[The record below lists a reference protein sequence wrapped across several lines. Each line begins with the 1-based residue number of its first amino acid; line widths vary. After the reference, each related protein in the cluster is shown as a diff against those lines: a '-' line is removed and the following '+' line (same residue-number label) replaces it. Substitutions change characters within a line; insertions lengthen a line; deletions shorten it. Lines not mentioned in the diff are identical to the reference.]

1 MNVHEAA
8 LSRIKHAFDTH
19 ERVLVAFS
27 GGKDSG
33 VCLNLCYQYA
43 RDTGQLSRLAVYH
56 EDYEAGYQQTF
67 DYIERAFDAMP
78 EIDRYWLCLP
88 ISAACSVSMHQ
99 PRWIPWN
106 PDEKSLWVRQPPKK
120 PYVYTTGNIWF
131 PFTKGTTGFQFRIDF
146 AEHFAQRHGKT
157 AVIVGLRQDESLSR
171 RAIITSARRVN
182 YIDGRT
188 YTTIVSDRCTNYY
201 PIHDWRTEDIWTA
214 NGRFGWD
221 YNKLYD
227 LFHMAGLGIHE
238 MRTASPFHP
247 SGQDT
252 LKLYRAINPDMW
264 AKMVGR
270 VNGVNF
276 TGIYGGTT
284 AMGWKKITKPAHFTW
299 KEYAHFLIDTLPPQ
313 TRDRVKEH
321 LARFTKSWSENGY
334 GRNPRVIKAIMDAG
348 VDIENTHSISKL
360 CTKPDVYEIIRI
372 KGEWPDEID
381 IKDATPF
388 RHCPNWKA
396 VCVTIMKNDFT
407 LTYMGLGRTKQQ
419 MARRKA
425 VMEKYQAL
433 L

>member
-1 MNVHEAA
+1 MNVLAA
-8 LSRIKHAFDTH
+8 ARERIRIAFDTH

-33 VCLNLCYQYA
+33 VCLELCYEHA
-43 RDTGQLSRLAVYH
+43 KKHGQLHRLAVYH

-67 DYIERAFDAMP
+67 DYIERRFDAMTD
-78 EIDRYWLCLP
+78 IDRHWLCLP

-99 PRWIPWN
+99 TRWIPW
-106 PDEKSLWVRQPPKK
+106 DEDMRHLWVRQPPAK
-120 PYVYTTGNIWF
+120 PYVYTADKIWF
-131 PFTKGTTGFQFRIDF
+131 PFKRGTSGFQFRIDF
-146 AEHFAQRHGKT
+146 AEQFARRHGRT

-171 RAIITSARRVN
+171 RAIITSQHRVN
-182 YIDGRT
+182 MIDGLT
-188 YTTIVSDRCTNYY
+188 YTTVVSDRCTNFY

-214 NGRFGWD
+214 NARFGWD

-227 LFHMAGLGIHE
+227 LYHMAGLSIHE

-252 LKLYRAINPDMW
+252 LKYYRSINPDMW

-299 KEYAHFLIDTLPPQ
+299 KEYAHFLMDTLPEQ
-313 TRDRVKEH
+313 TRARVKVH
-321 LARFTKSWSENGY
+321 LARLTKSWKEEGY
-334 GRNPRVIKAIMDAG
+334 GRNPRVIKAIVDAG
-348 VDIENTHSISKL
+348 VEVENTHAIAKN

-381 IKDATPF
+381 IENGTPF

-396 VCVTIMKNDFT
+396 VCITIMKNDFT
-407 LTYMGLGRTKQQ
+407 LTYMGLGRTKSD

-425 VMEKYQAL
+425 VMEKYEAL

>member
-1 MNVHEAA
+1 MNVYEAA
-8 LSRIKHAFDTH
+8 IQRIRIAFDTH
-19 ERVLVAFS
+19 DRVLVAFS

-33 VCLNLCYQYA
+33 VCLNLCYAYA
-43 RDTGQLSRLAVYH
+43 KEHGHLHRLAAYH
-56 EDYEAGYQQTF
+56 EDYEAGYQHTF

-106 PDEKSLWVRQPPKK
+106 EDERHLWVRQPPTK
-120 PYVYTTGNIWF
+120 PYVYTPANIWF
-131 PFTKGTTGFQFRIDF
+131 PFKKGTSGFQFRIDF
-146 AEHFAQRHGKT
+146 AEHYARRHGRT

-171 RAIITSARRVN
+171 RAIITSARRVHTMN
-182 YIDGRT
+182 GLT
-188 YTTIVSDRCTNYY
+188 YTTIVSDHCTNFY
-201 PIHDWRTEDIWTA
+201 PIHDWHVGDIWTA
-214 NGRFGWD
+214 NARFQWD
-221 YNKLYD
+221 YNRLYD
-227 LFHMAGLGIHE
+227 LYYRAGMSIHE
-238 MRTASPFHP
+238 MRTASPFHQ

-252 LKLYRAINPDMW
+252 LKYYRAINPDMW

-284 AMGWKKITKPAHFTW
+284 AMGWKKITKPEHFTW
-299 KEYAHFLIDTLPPQ
+299 KEYAHFLMDTLPDA
-313 TRDRVKEH
+313 TRNKVKEH
-321 LARFTKSWSENGY
+321 LARLTRSWQEVGY
-334 GRNPRVIKAIMDAG
+334 GRNPRVIKAIKEAG
-348 VDIENTHSISKL
+348 VDIENTHVISKL
-360 CTKPDVYEIIRI
+360 CTKPDVYEIIKI

-381 IKDATPF
+381 LENATPF

-396 VCVTIMKNDFT
+396 VCITIMKNDFG

-419 MARRKA
+419 LARRKE
-425 VMEKYQAL
+425 VMEKYQQL